1 MRAPYRY
8 VWQVRLVPVLT
19 VRALVGATP
28 LRRRAGE
35 DRRLEAL
42 SRSLMLVAF
51 VRNSFESMRNR
62 IVSRAS
68 VTEIGMPTG
77 ATAGAGD
84 AGGGARV
91 GAGRGAVIA
100 NVLKS
105 VMRRPF
111 FVRRQRLVI
120 RDHTGN
126 PTSAGMRPD
135 FFTKMKRARGT
146 HLYNFDQFRSVGAG
160 TLQVS

>member
-1 MRAPYRY
+1 MRAPYGY
-8 VWQVRLVPVLT
+8 VWQVVAGKASAVLT
-19 VRALVGATP
+19 VRALGGASP

-42 SRSLMLVAF
+42 CRSLMLVAF
-51 VRNSFESMRNR
+51 MRNSFESMRNR

-68 VTEIGMPTG
+68 VIDIGMPTG

-84 AGGGARV
+84 AGV
-91 GAGRGAVIA
+91 GAGSGAGIA
-100 NVLKS
+100 NGLKS

-111 FVRRQRLVI
+111 FVRRQRRVI

-126 PTSAGMRPD
+126 PTSGTGMRPD
-135 FFTKMKRARGT
+135 FFRKIKRARGT
-146 HLYNFDQFRSVGAG
+146 HLYNFEQFRSVGAG
-160 TLQVS
+160 TF

>member
-1 MRAPYRY
+1 
-8 VWQVRLVPVLT
+8 
-19 VRALVGATP
+19 
-28 LRRRAGE
+28 
-35 DRRLEAL
+35 
-42 SRSLMLVAF
+42 
-51 VRNSFESMRNR
+51 
-62 IVSRAS
+62 
-68 VTEIGMPTG
+68 MPTG

-91 GAGRGAVIA
+91 GAGSGAVIA
-100 NVLKS
+100 NGLKS

-111 FVRRQRLVI
+111 FVRRQRRVI